1 MKVTMDMIKKLREMT
16 GAGVMDCRKA
26 LEESEGDIE
35 KAIEILRKKGA
46 AVAAKR
52 AGRATKEGW
61 IASYIH
67 FNGRVGTMV
76 ELNCETDFVARTD
89 EFKELAYNLAK
100 HITAMAPKFVSR
112 ETVPQEVIEKE
123 KEIYREQLRNSGK
136 PENVVEKIIEGKLEK
151 FFEENCLYE
160 QNYIFDD
167 KRKVKD
173 VINDLI
179 AKTGENIRVS
189 RFVRFELGEE
199 G

>member
-1 MKVTMDMIKKLREMT
+1 MDMIKKLREMT

-52 AGRATKEGW
+52 AGRETKEGW
-61 IASYIH
+61 IASYVH

-100 HITAMAPKFVSR
+100 HIAAMAPRFVSR

-123 KEIYREQLRNSGK
+123 KEIYREQLKDSGK
-136 PENVVEKIIEGKLEK
+136 PENVIEKIIEGKLEK

>member
-1 MKVTMDMIKKLREMT
+1 MKVSMDMIKKLREMT

-52 AGRATKEGW
+52 AGRETKEGW
-61 IASYIH
+61 IASYVH

-100 HITAMAPKFVSR
+100 HIAAMAPRFVSR

-123 KEIYREQLRNSGK
+123 KEIYREQLKDSGK
-136 PENVVEKIIEGKLEK
+136 PENVIEKIIEGKLEK